1 MMIIDVRKLNA
12 GKTYSGRL
20 EFEYMA
26 PESLIDIPFV
36 RFSAPVKVE
45 AEFELYEDDS
55 LELKGK
61 VSYGLEGQCSRCL
74 KEASERVEGE
84 IDAYFQPFED
94 GEDYSYSSGIIHLE
108 DAVNDAIMA
117 SMPPTLSCGENCQGI
132 QY

>member
-1 MMIIDVRKLNA
+1 MMIIDVRNLNA

-61 VSYGLEGQCSRCL
+61 VSYGIEGQC
-74 KEASERVEGE
+74 
-84 IDAYFQPFED
+84 
-94 GEDYSYSSGIIHLE
+94 
-108 DAVNDAIMA
+108 
-117 SMPPTLSCGENCQGI
+117 
-132 QY
+132 

>member
-55 LELKGK
+55 
-61 VSYGLEGQCSRCL
+61 RCL

-117 SMPPTLSCGENCQGI
+117 SMPRTLSCGENCQGI
-132 QY
+132 RY

>member
-55 LELKGK
+55 FGAEGESELWPRGTMLE
-61 VSYGLEGQCSRCL
+61 VFERGLRAGRRGDRCL
-74 KEASERVEGE
+74 FPAFRGRRGLFLFERN
-84 IDAYFQPFED
+84 YP
-94 GEDYSYSSGIIHLE
+94 S
-108 DAVNDAIMA
+108 
-117 SMPPTLSCGENCQGI
+117 
-132 QY
+132 